1 MSKKIIGFLLVI
13 ICLFSVIGCN
23 VVDPQA
29 TMKIP
34 NVVGQGDVKKSNK
47 IMSKVNEFLPE
58 DTEILEI
65 SSITGIVGNWFE
77 ADLTGDGYKEIL
89 LGYQDKDN
97 KTGVIVL
104 EKQEG
109 NLKKIYEETFETE
122 SADLQFDKVLDMRT
136 VKLINN
142 DMTQV
147 VISYNYYGAD
157 HNSLSIQVLGYDPE
171 KRSIKN
177 HLSLTDIPNAEL
189 DVKKESLIVKAMG
202 VNKEYRWD
210 GSELI
215 SEQLFLQPNINS
227 DDVVIHYA
235 MSKEGPLTISM
246 SEVNLK
252 VGQRLVFVRDDKL
265 NEQERIMQSGD
276 DLDFVDILDATS
288 NKIYTAQKPGIL
300 TMIIVP
306 NGGYDWDNA
315 KEIKVTVEE

>member
-109 NLKKIYEETFETE
+109 NLKKIYEETFETKCR
-122 SADLQFDKVLDMRT
+122 SAV
-136 VKLINN
+136 
-142 DMTQV
+142 
-147 VISYNYYGAD
+147 
-157 HNSLSIQVLGYDPE
+157 
-171 KRSIKN
+171 
-177 HLSLTDIPNAEL
+177 
-189 DVKKESLIVKAMG
+189 
-202 VNKEYRWD
+202 
-210 GSELI
+210 
-215 SEQLFLQPNINS
+215 
-227 DDVVIHYA
+227 
-235 MSKEGPLTISM
+235 
-246 SEVNLK
+246 
-252 VGQRLVFVRDDKL
+252 
-265 NEQERIMQSGD
+265 
-276 DLDFVDILDATS
+276 
-288 NKIYTAQKPGIL
+288 
-300 TMIIVP
+300 
-306 NGGYDWDNA
+306 
-315 KEIKVTVEE
+315 

>member
-109 NLKKIYEETFETE
+109 NLK
-122 SADLQFDKVLDMRT
+122 
-136 VKLINN
+136 
-142 DMTQV
+142 
-147 VISYNYYGAD
+147 
-157 HNSLSIQVLGYDPE
+157 
-171 KRSIKN
+171 
-177 HLSLTDIPNAEL
+177 
-189 DVKKESLIVKAMG
+189 
-202 VNKEYRWD
+202 
-210 GSELI
+210 
-215 SEQLFLQPNINS
+215 
-227 DDVVIHYA
+227 
-235 MSKEGPLTISM
+235 
-246 SEVNLK
+246 NL
-252 VGQRLVFVRDDKL
+252 RRNL
-265 NEQERIMQSGD
+265 
-276 DLDFVDILDATS
+276 
-288 NKIYTAQKPGIL
+288 
-300 TMIIVP
+300 
-306 NGGYDWDNA
+306 
-315 KEIKVTVEE
+315 